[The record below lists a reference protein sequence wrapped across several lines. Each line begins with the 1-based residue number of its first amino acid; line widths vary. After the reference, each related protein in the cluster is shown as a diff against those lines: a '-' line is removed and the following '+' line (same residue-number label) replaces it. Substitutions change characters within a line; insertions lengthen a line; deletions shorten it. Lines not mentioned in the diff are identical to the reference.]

1 MPDREEIERA
11 IEAVFAS
18 AELQDAGLKQR
29 RALKLLDQ
37 GVWEGTVTPFHQ
49 ARAEQ
54 RDGLFLTHGVHVNPP
69 GARRQRVEV
78 ARGNQAGAARAALRE
93 RA

>member
-11 IEAVFAS
+11 IGAVFAS
-18 AELQDAGLKQR
+18 TDLQEAGLRQR

-54 RDGLFLTHGVHVNPP
+54 RINGHLRILWDSASRDRVANPL
-69 GARRQRVEV
+69 E
-78 ARGNQAGAARAALRE
+78 
-93 RA
+93 

>member
-1 MPDREEIERA
+1 MPNKVEIDRA
-11 IEAVFAS
+11 IDAVFS
-18 AELQDAGLKQR
+18 ETDLQRAGLAQR

-54 RDGLFLTHGVHVNPP
+54 RINAFLRTLWHEVTRKRLENP
-69 GARRQRVEV
+69 GE
-78 ARGNQAGAARAALRE
+78 
-93 RA
+93 

>member
-11 IEAVFAS
+11 IGQVFA
-18 AELQDAGLKQR
+18 ATELQQAGLRQR

-37 GVWEGTVTPFHQ
+37 GVWEGTVTPFYQ

-54 RDGLFLTHGVHVNPP
+54 RINSYLRTLWD
-69 GARRQRVEV
+69 
-78 ARGNQAGAARAALRE
+78 AATRE
-93 RA
+93 RLAHPSE

>member
-11 IEAVFAS
+11 IGAVFAS
-18 AELQDAGLKQR
+18 AELQEAGLKQR

-37 GVWEGTVTPFHQ
+37 GVWEGTVTPFYQ

-54 RDGLFLTHGVHVNPP
+54 RINSHLRNLWDTASRDRVVHPL
-69 GARRQRVEV
+69 E
-78 ARGNQAGAARAALRE
+78 
-93 RA
+93 

>member
-1 MPDREEIERA
+1 MPDREEIDRA
-11 IEAVFAS
+11 IGAVFA
-18 AELQDAGLKQR
+18 ETDLQRAGLEQR

-54 RDGLFLTHGVHVNPP
+54 RINAYLRTLWHEVTIERLRGP
-69 GARRQRVEV
+69 GE
-78 ARGNQAGAARAALRE
+78 
-93 RA
+93 

>member
-1 MPDREEIERA
+1 MPDRDEIERA
-11 IEAVFAS
+11 IDAVFA
-18 AELQDAGLKQR
+18 ATELQGAGLRQR

-54 RDGLFLTHGVHVNPP
+54 RINSFIRTLWD
-69 GARRQRVEV
+69 
-78 ARGNQAGAARAALRE
+78 AATRE
-93 RA
+93 RLANPRE

>member
-1 MPDREEIERA
+1 MPDREEINRA
-11 IEAVFAS
+11 IDAVFA
-18 AELQDAGLKQR
+18 ETDLQRAGLEQR

-54 RDGLFLTHGVHVNPP
+54 RINAYLRTLWH
-69 GARRQRVEV
+69 EV
-78 ARGNQAGAARAALRE
+78 TRE
-93 RA
+93 RVRGPGE